1 MIDPAELERRYESLD
16 TALESWRQGDFV
28 IGPLGF
34 VIRFNP
40 KLPLRP
46 GDQDEATD
54 SDLYEEDVEGL
65 VVLTQTCDVVRKARD
80 RPYVVVGPLVRVKD
94 EAALENVRRKASPHY
109 AYLPG
114 AAPQMLIADLDRVMT
129 IEKSLLATWT
139 REVGCTTDQDQRD
152 FAKALA
158 RKRARFAFPDDF
170 VSLVEG
176 FRDRIT
182 QKHAKGSPEGACLR
196 SLREI
201 RITATPSWD
210 AMPVSLMFWFIVVEG
225 VLPTADELRQQC
237 GAWIGY
243 LKPGDRFS
251 SIDYDIVTLD
261 DLSAREYLNS
271 DLLDLDHLSK
281 AM

>member
-1 MIDPAELERRYESLD
+1 MIDLAELERRYESLD

-34 VIRFNP
+34 VIRFDP
-40 KLPLRP
+40 ELPLRP

-54 SDLYEEDVEGL
+54 SDLCDQDVAGL

-80 RPYVVVGPLVRVKD
+80 RPYVEVGPLVRVKD
-94 EAALENVRRKASPHY
+94 EAALENVKRKASPHY
-109 AYLPG
+109 TYLPG
-114 AAPQMLIADLDRVMT
+114 AAPRMLIADLDRVMT
-129 IEKSLLATWT
+129 VEKSLLAMWT
-139 REVGCTTDQDQRD
+139 REVGCPTDQDQRD

-158 RKRARFAFPDDF
+158 RKRERFAFPDDF
-170 VSLVEG
+170 VSLVEVL
-176 FRDRIT
+176 RARIT
-182 QKHAKGSPEGACLR
+182 QKHAKDSPEGLCLR

-210 AMPVSLMFWFIVVEG
+210 AMSVSLMFWFIVVEG
-225 VLPTADELRQQC
+225 ALPTADGIRQQC
-237 GAWIGY
+237 AAWMGH
-243 LKPGDRFS
+243 LKPGGRFS

-281 AM
+281 AV